1 MFNFY
6 IPRLFVLPTRD
17 SFFSAFGLLMKR
29 KDDVVELHLLKHAK
43 FKSNEEIKDGDK
55 IERKP
60 QTDGEEKPQRRK
72 KKKQKNRP
80 YLYICATMWHET
92 RIEML
97 QLLKSLFRYV
107 FLAILRHDAAS
118 VPRNVE
124 NMK

>member
-1 MFNFY
+1 
-6 IPRLFVLPTRD
+6 
-17 SFFSAFGLLMKR
+17 MKR
-29 KDDVVELHLLKHAK
+29 TDDVVELHLLKHAK

-60 QTDGEEKPQRRK
+60 QTDGEEKTQRRK

-107 FLAILRHDAAS
+107 LLAILRHDVAI

>member
-1 MFNFY
+1 
-6 IPRLFVLPTRD
+6 LFILPTRD
-17 SFFSAFGLLMKR
+17 SFFSAFGLLVKR
-29 KDDVVELHLLKHAK
+29 KDDVVEHQLLKHAK
-43 FKSNEEIKDGDK
+43 FKSNEEIKDGNK
-55 IERKP
+55 MEIKP
-60 QTDGEEKPQRRK
+60 QIDGEEKPQRRR

-107 FLAILRHDAAS
+107 FLVILSHDVAI